1 MPSPTPPTN
10 RPKRV
15 RQAPAQAPQAEEPLE
30 TMRARLA
37 TSPCLQAAATINR
50 YEQTVGGHEL
60 PALVE
65 ALKDR
70 MAQIHDDNL
79 QLLEST
85 LFAQATTL
93 DVMFNRLATLAH
105 ANLSNLDH
113 FERLLRL
120 GLKAQAQSRA
130 TLETLGKLKLPQP
143 VALIQQ
149 ANIAGG
155 HQQINNAPQAVGIAE
170 PADLPARPEDD
181 TLKLNQPL
189 SGPEYAPA
197 RDKIKSRKRTN
208 RAR

>member
-1 MPSPTPPTN
+1 MTSATPPTN
-10 RPKRV
+10 RPQRAG
-15 RQAPAQAPQAEEPLE
+15 QAPAPTPQAEAPLE

-37 TSPCLQAAATINR
+37 ISPCLQAAATINR
-50 YEQTVGGHEL
+50 YEHAVGGHEL

-79 QLLEST
+79 QPLESM

-105 ANLSNLDH
+105 ANLTHLDR

-155 HQQINNAPQAVGIAE
+155 HQQINNGPHPAGIAE
-170 PADLPARPEDD
+170 PADLPVHCEGD
-181 TLKLNQPL
+181 TLNLDHL
-189 SGPEYAPA
+189 VDSPA
-197 RDKIKSRKRTN
+197 RENIKSPKRTIDT
-208 RAR
+208 A